1 MSSSGWTGAE
11 SQRRVILN
19 WLFEITLDY
28 KLHLETVFYAQKYLD
43 RYMTITEWIKYQGC
57 KDLQLIGAACLLTAS
72 KYNDYD
78 PVQIDKLVH
87 HGDGSF
93 TKEDLMGKELEVLIS
108 LNHRLECSTELL
120 IINTLKDVLV
130 YGMGIKVCNE
140 VLVLAQFLCCAGM
153 VHHGDG
159 SFTKED
165 LMGKELEVLISLNH
179 RLECSTELLIIN
191 TLKDVLVYGMGIKV
205 CNEVLVLAQFLCCA
219 GIMIPET
226 IQIHPLFLG
235 TEAFIMALSAQ
246 GLVRIIP
253 FILRYTGIAPGV
265 LEGPKQELLKGWN
278 QMIDHPHNL
287 FIARYCTKSGSN
299 LLYGLFI

>member
-1 MSSSGWTGAE
+1 MNFELLLGELRYNVRSQPYMSSSGWTGAE

-78 PVQIDKLVH
+78 PVQIDKL
-87 HGDGSF
+87 
-93 TKEDLMGKELEVLIS
+93 
-108 LNHRLECSTELL
+108 
-120 IINTLKDVLV
+120 
-130 YGMGIKVCNE
+130 
-140 VLVLAQFLCCAGM
+140 